1 MEFKK
6 IPLEN
11 IKRRYLPAQ
20 KASVDEFMDDLIS
33 SIKTLGLIQPI
44 AVYKNSEQEYD
55 VIDGNRRLGAYQVLN
70 KMYPDDETLKE
81 IECIIHTKNEDEYEQ
96 EKIIHTSMHVGTT
109 PLSVSDSVDSLRYFW
124 NMYGDSKIIEMK
136 YGITENVLKKYVRE
150 TRLSSSDRLKEAVSN
165 GRVSSD
171 PDEALDAIL
180 AAVDLLN
187 WTSDNDVSDD
197 KVIELAIILLKK
209 PLRDESF

>member
-20 KASVDEFMDDLIS
+20 KALVEEFMDDLIS

-55 VIDGNRRLGAYQVLN
+55 VIDGNRRLGAYQELN

-81 IECIIHTKNEDEYEQ
+81 IECIIHTKNEDDS
-96 EKIIHTSMHVGTT
+96 EKIIHTSMHLGTT
-109 PLSVSDSVDSLRYFW
+109 SRGSDSIDSLRYFW
-124 NMYGDSKIIEMK
+124 NMYGNSKIIEMK
-136 YGITENVLKKYVRE
+136 YGISKNVLEKYVRE
-150 TRLSSSDRLKEAVSN
+150 TRLSSSVRLKEAI
-165 GRVSSD
+165 SSGEIAAD
-171 PDEALDAIL
+171 PDKALDAICD
-180 AAVDLLN
+180 AIWALN
-187 WTSDNDVSDD
+187 WTADNDVSEDYVL
-197 KVIELAIILLKK
+197 KLAVQIAK
-209 PLRDESF
+209 PRKRYDSF

>member
-20 KASVDEFMDDLIS
+20 KALVEEFMDDLIS

-55 VIDGNRRLGAYQVLN
+55 VIDGNRRLGAYQELN

-81 IECIIHTKNEDEYEQ
+81 IECIIHTKNEDDS
-96 EKIIHTSMHVGTT
+96 EKIIHTSMHLGTT
-109 PLSVSDSVDSLRYFW
+109 PRGSDSIDSLRYFW
-124 NMYGDSKIIEMK
+124 NMYGNFKIIKMK
-136 YGITENVLKKYVRE
+136 YGISKNVLEKYVRE
-150 TRLSSSDRLKEAVSN
+150 TRLSSSVRLKEAI
-165 GRVSSD
+165 SSGEIAAD
-171 PDEALDAIL
+171 PDKALDAICE
-180 AAVDLLN
+180 AINVLN
-187 WTSDNDVSDD
+187 WTADNDVSEDY
-197 KVIELAIILLKK
+197 VLKFAVEIAK
-209 PLRDESF
+209 PRKRYDSF